1 MKKYLFLPFIFI
13 SLVAFGQQ
21 NVSFEKKNFKDDVKG
36 FKQAVDSLE
45 AGEKFFQ
52 LGQSH
57 YYMAI
62 RYYLSAEKF
71 NPNND
76 QLNYKLGE
84 CMLSHN
90 SPFKTD
96 ALSYLQ
102 KAFALNP
109 AISPDIHYQLGKAYQ
124 LNLDWENAKKEYSA
138 YLQTLN
144 QKKDGDAVAATKK
157 RIEECTNGE
166 LLVKSPVRVF
176 IDNVGPTINTEYPEY
191 GAIISADESEMIF
204 TSKRSTTTGGQLD
217 KDDGQY
223 LEDLYISFN
232 KNGKW
237 SPATNMGSPINTDGD
252 DATSGI
258 SVDGQTLYVY
268 RDGDIFE
275 SHLKGITWTKP
286 ERLNSKI
293 NTSQYKETSVS
304 LSPDGKTLYF
314 VSDRPGGYGDRD
326 IYKSV
331 ADAKGRWTE
340 AVNLGAVINTQY
352 GEEGISMQAD
362 GKTLYFSS
370 QGHNSMGGYD
380 IFKSVYENGHWS
392 DPENLGYPINTPDDD
407 IFFSISASGK
417 HGYFTSIR
425 KGGYGEKDIYMITF
439 LGPEK
444 PVVQSNEDDLLAG
457 SNSEVADV
465 MMTAPVKVSTPKI
478 TLLKGI
484 ITDSMNHKPIE
495 ASIELVDNKKNI
507 VIASFLSNSSTGKY
521 LVSLPAGINYGI
533 AVKAEGYL
541 FYSANFDLPDTS
553 KYAAVEKN
561 IALQPLDIGS
571 RIVLRN
577 IFFDFNKSTLRDES
591 TAELDRLINLLT
603 TYSKLKIEISGYTD
617 NKGSADY
624 NQKLSES
631 RAKSVVDYLI
641 AHGIPSD
648 RLTFKGYGKEN
659 PIASNDDE
667 DGRQQNRRTEFK
679 ITGK

>member
-478 TLLKGI
+478 TLLKMGI
-484 ITDSMNHKPIE
+484 T
-495 ASIELVDNKKNI
+495 
-507 VIASFLSNSSTGKY
+507 
-521 LVSLPAGINYGI
+521 
-533 AVKAEGYL
+533 
-541 FYSANFDLPDTS
+541 
-553 KYAAVEKN
+553 
-561 IALQPLDIGS
+561 
-571 RIVLRN
+571 
-577 IFFDFNKSTLRDES
+577 
-591 TAELDRLINLLT
+591 
-603 TYSKLKIEISGYTD
+603 
-617 NKGSADY
+617 
-624 NQKLSES
+624 
-631 RAKSVVDYLI
+631 
-641 AHGIPSD
+641 
-648 RLTFKGYGKEN
+648 
-659 PIASNDDE
+659 
-667 DGRQQNRRTEFK
+667 
-679 ITGK
+679 